1 MLLAV
6 DTATQMAGIALY
18 DEAQGWVVGEE
29 MWQSAENHTVE
40 MMPRLVRLME
50 QQQVMPGDLTGLV
63 VSLGPGSFTGVRIAL
78 SVMKGLSMALDLPL
92 VGVPTLDVV
101 AEPHKEQR
109 LPICALLRAG
119 RGRFAFGHYFRYRG
133 RWRRRSAVRIEPLEK
148 VCDEMEGPTLYC
160 GEIDTAE
167 AKRIVALAGDE
178 AVVASPAGSL
188 RRAAFLAELGWA
200 RLKQGSAD
208 DPATLSP
215 IYLKQPG

>member
-6 DTATQMAGIALY
+6 DTATRMAGIALY
-18 DEAQGWVVGEE
+18 DEVQGWVVGEE

-40 MMPRLVRLME
+40 LMPRIVHLME
-50 QQQVMPGDLTGLV
+50 QQQVAPGDLTGLV

-78 SVMKGLSMALDLPL
+78 SVVKGLSMALDLPL
-92 VGVPTLDVV
+92 AGVPTLDVV

-133 RWRRRSAVRIEPLEK
+133 RWRRRSAVRIGALED

-160 GEIDTAE
+160 GEIDAAE

>member
-6 DTATQMAGIALY
+6 DTATRMAGMALY
-18 DEAQGWVVGEE
+18 DEVRGWVVGEE

-40 MMPRLVRLME
+40 LMPRMVRLMD
-50 QQQVMPGDLTGLV
+50 QQQVAPEDLTGLV

-78 SVMKGLSMALDLPL
+78 SVVKGLSMALDLPL

-101 AEPHKEQR
+101 AEPHKGQR

-119 RGRFAFGHYFRYRG
+119 RGRFAFGYYFRYRG
-133 RWRRRSAVRIEPLEK
+133 RWRRRSAVRIDTLER
-148 VCDEMEGPTLYC
+148 VCGEMEGPTLYC
-160 GEIDTAE
+160 GEIDAAE
-167 AKRIVALAGDE
+167 AQRILALARDE

-200 RLKQGSAD
+200 RLAQGSAD